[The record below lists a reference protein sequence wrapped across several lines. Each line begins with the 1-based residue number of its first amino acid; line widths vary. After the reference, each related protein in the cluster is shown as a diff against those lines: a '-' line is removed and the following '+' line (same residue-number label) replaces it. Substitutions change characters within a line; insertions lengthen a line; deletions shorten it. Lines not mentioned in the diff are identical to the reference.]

1 MVCTNAFG
9 MGIDK
14 PDVRVV
20 VHFDVPDCLE
30 NYYQEAG
37 RAGRDGKRSYAVLLY
52 NYGET
57 DALQLKAKIKFP
69 APEEVKKVYTA
80 LMNYLQVPAG
90 SGEGISY
97 AFDLADF
104 SQKFSLDKFLS
115 AGVIEMLG
123 RQELLTY
130 NEPGFNFSTLVFTCS
145 KKDLEDFIKLHPG
158 SDTIIKGL
166 LRSYEGIFDYPATI
180 FENALSHFL
189 KMPKQ
194 DAEKHLKAL
203 HHYQIVNYSA
213 QPDRQQITLLQ
224 NRMYLDDF
232 KIDSQRTET
241 LRKHYMERLEFMIAY
256 IRNTKECR
264 NNFISGYL
272 GSIEKMQP
280 CGICDNCIDAKSK
293 TGLNHKKFR
302 QISGK
307 VLEILLQNPAPVNKL
322 LTLLK
327 PSSEKE
333 IWQVIDYMMAEGLII
348 KEAGNEILAL
358 KQ

>member
-1 MVCTNAFG
+1 M
-9 MGIDK
+9 
-14 PDVRVV
+14 
-20 VHFDVPDCLE
+20 
-30 NYYQEAG
+30 
-37 RAGRDGKRSYAVLLY
+37 
-52 NYGET
+52 
-57 DALQLKAKIKFP
+57 
-69 APEEVKKVYTA
+69 
-80 LMNYLQVPAG
+80 
-90 SGEGISY
+90 
-97 AFDLADF
+97 
-104 SQKFSLDKFLS
+104 
-115 AGVIEMLG
+115 
-123 RQELLTY
+123 
-130 NEPGFNFSTLVFTCS
+130 
-145 KKDLEDFIKLHPG
+145 EDFIKLHPG

-280 CGICDNCIDAKSK
+280 CGY
-293 TGLNHKKFR
+293 L
-302 QISGK
+302 
-307 VLEILLQNPAPVNKL
+307 
-322 LTLLK
+322 
-327 PSSEKE
+327 
-333 IWQVIDYMMAEGLII
+333 
-348 KEAGNEILAL
+348 
-358 KQ
+358 